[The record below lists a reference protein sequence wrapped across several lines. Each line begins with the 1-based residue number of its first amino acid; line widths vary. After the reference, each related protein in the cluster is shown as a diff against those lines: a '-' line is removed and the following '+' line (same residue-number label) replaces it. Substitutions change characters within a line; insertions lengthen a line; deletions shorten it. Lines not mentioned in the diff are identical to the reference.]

1 MWRSD
6 LLQACGRYVGTRPK
20 WGTASGLAFRDFI
33 FPTSDLGREARIQNA
48 LAGRLASLAVL
59 VTTNPF
65 EAIMQTS
72 LQMQMGLRD
81 LLLQLARS
89 CVSLELPI
97 PDLNQPI
104 SLLFRPFRS
113 ADRDLRFSV

>member
-1 MWRSD
+1 
-6 LLQACGRYVGTRPK
+6 
-20 WGTASGLAFRDFI
+20 
-33 FPTSDLGREARIQNA
+33 
-48 LAGRLASLAVL
+48 
-59 VTTNPF
+59 
-65 EAIMQTS
+65 MQTS

-97 PDLNQPI
+97 PDLNQLI
-104 SLLFRPFRS
+104 SLLFRPFGS